1 MQDVGSTRRHEARA
15 RNRLWLSSSLEKLQK
30 IFTRQA
36 V

>member
-1 MQDVGSTRRHEARA
+1 MQDVGRNRHREARA
-15 RNRLWLSSSLEKLQK
+15 RNRLRLSSSLEKLQK